1 MDKFVKD
8 RFLDKDWVEKITN
21 THSNKKDPNNM
32 TTTGQVLREIA
43 QMESF
48 NNYMAV
54 QLKKSEDRQTVIL
67 ATLLSTILDKG
78 KENE

>member
-1 MDKFVKD
+1 
-8 RFLDKDWVEKITN
+8 
-21 THSNKKDPNNM
+21 M